1 MKITSERVIN
11 CEPSVVFEYISNF
24 ENNPIWQG
32 GMIEAS
38 FTSTGP
44 LGEGSTYDQVATFLG
59 KKIITSFV
67 VSRFERNRCIQIQSI
82 RSTFPIKVTRSV
94 ERAEGGTLVSAF
106 VEGDPG
112 GIFKLAKPLLKRM
125 VQRSVVNDY
134 ANLKTILEDQC
145 SKSN

>member
-1 MKITSERVIN
+1 MEITSERVIK

-32 GMIEAS
+32 GMIEAT

-59 KKIITSFV
+59 RKIITSFV
-67 VSRFERNRCIQIQSI
+67 VTRFERNRCIQIQSVT
-82 RSTFPIKVTRSV
+82 STFPIKVTRSV
-94 ERAEGGTLVSAF
+94 KLADEGTLVSAV

-112 GIFKLAKPLLKRM
+112 GLFKLAKPLLKRM
-125 VQRSVVNDY
+125 VYRSVTNDY
-134 ANLKTILEDQC
+134 ANLKTILENRC
-145 SKSN
+145 SKK